1 MICKRCGS
9 VIEEGSLFC
18 GECGWDVRKPYN
30 PEPPVD
36 PGVNIPIESIDEDDP
51 YSIAPNIDYYPEPDS
66 NSKKPKGKT
75 IALIVLLAVIVLFAV
90 ISILSVTDFVSF
102 QNIPVLSQYES
113 FLQEL
118 TDKKDEKNMPEEKP
132 VNGEESISNP
142 VSEDNAG
149 QKEPYSIWSPSE
161 SEQSLK
167 KESNDK
173 TSQSKDS
180 DIPDEL
186 SAYKDKL
193 VVENRNYEITLE
205 RSNYNILF
213 RSSPELIDVDSSD
226 SNVISRIPDGTRI
239 YVSYIYNGTWAVHFY
254 NGKWGFSSLYHK
266 NDPSSTKLMK
276 PVD

>member
-1 MICKRCGS
+1 MICKKCGS
-9 VIEEGSLFC
+9 FIDEGSLFC

-30 PEPPVD
+30 PEPSID
-36 PGVNIPIESIDEDDP
+36 PGVNIPIEIIDEDDP
-51 YSIAPNIDYYPEPDS
+51 YPVDLPTPVSDS
-66 NSKKPKGKT
+66 NPKKSKGKT

-113 FLQEL
+113 FLQGL

-132 VNGEESISNP
+132 VNGEEQINSPEAEN
-142 VSEDNAG
+142 NAV
-149 QKEPYSIWSPSE
+149 QEVPYSIWTPSE
-161 SEQSLK
+161 SEKNLK

-173 TSQSKDS
+173 ASQSKNS

-213 RSSPELIDVDSSD
+213 RSSPELIDIDSSD